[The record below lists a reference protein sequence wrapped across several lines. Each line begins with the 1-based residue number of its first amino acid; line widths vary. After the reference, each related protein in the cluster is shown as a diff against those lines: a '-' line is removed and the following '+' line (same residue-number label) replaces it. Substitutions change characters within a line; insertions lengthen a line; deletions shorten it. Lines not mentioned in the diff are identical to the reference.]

1 MPDNTRINYYRKV
14 ITMLIDKYEANMKKM
29 NEIITELLEENIK
42 MEEQIKALKSAKSPA
57 HKIIDKKI

>member
-1 MPDNTRINYYRKV
+1 
-14 ITMLIDKYEANMKKM
+14 MLIDKYEANMKKM